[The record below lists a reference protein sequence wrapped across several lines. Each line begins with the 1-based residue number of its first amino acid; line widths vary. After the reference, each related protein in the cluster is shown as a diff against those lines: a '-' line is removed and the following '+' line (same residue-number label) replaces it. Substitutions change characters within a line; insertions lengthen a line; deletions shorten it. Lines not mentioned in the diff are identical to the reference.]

1 MKFTKMQG
9 CGNDYVY
16 VNCFSEQVKDPS
28 ALAKR
33 IADRHYGVGG
43 DGLILIEPSDR
54 ADAYMHMFNLDG
66 SEGNMCGNGIRCVA
80 KFIYDHGIIP
90 ADRTEAVIDTK
101 SGLKNIKLYTEHG
114 VMTRATVDMGVA
126 KLTSELP
133 EDITV
138 HGMHL
143 HFIGID
149 VGNPHA
155 VYFLSDNPEL
165 RVSKVS
171 DLDFLLYGH
180 DFETHPRFPEKV
192 NSEFIRIISD
202 TEIDFRVWERGS
214 GETLACGTG
223 ATAAV
228 AAGCLAGKLR
238 KDTEVLVHLVG
249 GDLTIRYDAATGHG
263 FMTGPAVE
271 VFTGNF
277 PVDNI

>member
-16 VNCFSEQVKDPS
+16 VNCFSESVKDPS
-28 ALAKR
+28 ALAVK
-33 IADRHYGVGG
+33 IADRHFGVGG
-43 DGLILIEPSDR
+43 DGLILIEPSDK

-80 KFIYDHGIIP
+80 KYIYDHGIIP
-90 ADRTEAVIDTK
+90 CDRDEAVIDTK
-101 SGLKNIKLYTEHG
+101 SGLKKIKLYTDNG
-114 VMTRATVDMGVA
+114 KMTHATVDMGIA

-143 HFIGID
+143 RFIGID

-155 VYFLSDNPEL
+155 IYFLSDNPEL
-165 RVSKVS
+165 NVSEVS

-180 DFETHPRFPEKV
+180 DFETHERFPEKV
-192 NSEFIRIISD
+192 NSEFIKIISE

-223 ATAAV
+223 ATASV
-228 AAGCLAGKLR
+228 AAGCMAGKL
-238 KDTEVLVHLVG
+238 KADTEVTVHLIG
-249 GDLTIRYDAATGHG
+249 GDLKIKYESASGRC
-263 FMTGPAVE
+263 FMTGPAAE
-271 VFTGNF
+271 VFSGDF
-277 PVDNI
+277 PV

>member
-16 VNCFSEQVKDPS
+16 VNCFSEKVTDPS
-28 ALAKR
+28 SLAVK

-43 DGLILIEPSDR
+43 DGLILIEPSDK

-80 KFIYDHGIIP
+80 KYIYDHGIIP
-90 ADRTEAVIDTK
+90 NDRDEAVIDTK
-101 SGLKNIKLYTEHG
+101 SGLKKIKLYTDNG
-114 VMTRATVDMGVA
+114 KMTHATVDMGIA

-143 HFIGID
+143 RFIGID

-155 VYFLSDNPEL
+155 IYFLSDNPEL
-165 RVSKVS
+165 NVSKVS

-180 DFETHPRFPEKV
+180 DFETHERFPEKV
-192 NSEFIRIISD
+192 NSEFIRIISP

-223 ATAAV
+223 ATASV
-228 AAGCLAGKLR
+228 AAGCMAKKLQP
-238 KDTEVLVHLVG
+238 DTEVTVHLIG
-249 GDLTIRYDAATGHG
+249 GDLKIKYEAATGQC

-271 VFTGNF
+271 VFSGDF
-277 PVDNI
+277 PV

>member
-16 VNCFSEQVKDPS
+16 VNCFSEKVTDPS
-28 ALAKR
+28 SLAVK
-33 IADRHYGVGG
+33 IADRHFGVGG
-43 DGLILIEPSDR
+43 DGLILIEPSDK

-80 KFIYDHGIIP
+80 KYIYDHGIIP
-90 ADRTEAVIDTK
+90 SDRDEAVIDTK
-101 SGLKNIKLYTEHG
+101 SGLKKIKLYTDNG
-114 VMTRATVDMGVA
+114 KMTHATVDMGIA
-126 KLTSELP
+126 KLTSSLP

-143 HFIGID
+143 RFIGID

-165 RVSKVS
+165 NVSEVS

-180 DFETHPRFPEKV
+180 DFETHERFPEKV
-192 NSEFIRIISD
+192 NSEFIKVISD

-223 ATAAV
+223 ATASV
-228 AAGCLAGKLR
+228 AAGCMAGKL
-238 KDTEVLVHLVG
+238 KADTEVTVHLIG
-249 GDLTIRYDAATGHG
+249 GDLKIKYVSATGRC
-263 FMTGPAVE
+263 FMTGPAAE
-271 VFTGNF
+271 VFSGDF
-277 PVDNI
+277 PV

>member
-16 VNCFSEQVKDPS
+16 VNCFSESVKDPS
-28 ALAKR
+28 SLAVK
-33 IADRHYGVGG
+33 IADRHFGVGG
-43 DGLILIEPSDR
+43 DGLILIEPSDK

-80 KFIYDHGIIP
+80 KYIYDHGIIP
-90 ADRTEAVIDTK
+90 NDRDEAVIDTK
-101 SGLKNIKLYTEHG
+101 SGLKKIKLYTDNG
-114 VMTRATVDMGVA
+114 KMTHATVDMGIA

-143 HFIGID
+143 RFIGID

-165 RVSKVS
+165 NVSEVS

-180 DFETHPRFPEKV
+180 DFETHERFPEKV
-192 NSEFIRIISD
+192 NSEFIKVISE

-223 ATAAV
+223 ATASV
-228 AAGCLAGKLR
+228 AAGCMAGKL
-238 KDTEVLVHLVG
+238 KADTEVTVHLIG
-249 GDLTIRYDAATGHG
+249 GDLKIKYESATGRC

-271 VFTGNF
+271 VFSGDF
-277 PVDNI
+277 PV

>member
-16 VNCFSEQVKDPS
+16 VNCFSEKVKDPS
-28 ALAKR
+28 SLAVK

-43 DGLILIEPSDR
+43 DGLILIEPSDK

-80 KFIYDHGIIP
+80 KYIYDHGIIP
-90 ADRTEAVIDTK
+90 SDRDEAVIDTK
-101 SGLKNIKLYTEHG
+101 SGLKKIKLYTDNG
-114 VMTRATVDMGVA
+114 KMTHATVDMGIA

-143 HFIGID
+143 RFIGID

-155 VYFLSDNPEL
+155 IYFLSDNPEL
-165 RVSKVS
+165 NVSKVS

-180 DFETHPRFPEKV
+180 DFETHERFPEKV
-192 NSEFIRIISD
+192 NSEFIRIISP

-223 ATAAV
+223 ATASV
-228 AAGCLAGKLR
+228 AAGCMAKKLQP
-238 KDTEVLVHLVG
+238 DTEVTVHLIG
-249 GDLTIRYDAATGHG
+249 GDLKIKYESATGRC

-271 VFTGNF
+271 VFSGDF
-277 PVDNI
+277 PV

>member
-16 VNCFSEQVKDPS
+16 VNCFSEKVADPS
-28 ALAKR
+28 SLAVK

-43 DGLILIEPSDR
+43 DGLILIEPSDK

-80 KFIYDHGIIP
+80 KYIYDHGIIP
-90 ADRTEAVIDTK
+90 SDRDEAVIDTK
-101 SGLKNIKLYTEHG
+101 SGLKKIKLYTDNG
-114 VMTRATVDMGVA
+114 KMTHATVDMGIA

-143 HFIGID
+143 RFIGID

-155 VYFLSDNPEL
+155 IYFLSDNPEL
-165 RVSKVS
+165 NVSKVS

-180 DFETHPRFPEKV
+180 DFETHERFPEKV
-192 NSEFIRIISD
+192 NSEFIRIISP

-228 AAGCLAGKLR
+228 AAGCMAKKLQP
-238 KDTEVLVHLVG
+238 DTEVTVHLIG
-249 GDLTIRYDAATGHG
+249 GDLKIKYESATGRC

-271 VFTGNF
+271 VFSGDF
-277 PVDNI
+277 PV

>member
-16 VNCFSEQVKDPS
+16 VNCFSEKVTDPS
-28 ALAKR
+28 SLAVK

-43 DGLILIEPSDR
+43 DGLILIEPSDK

-80 KFIYDHGIIP
+80 KYIYDHGIIESGR
-90 ADRTEAVIDTK
+90 DEAVIDTK
-101 SGLKNIKLYTEHG
+101 SGLKKIKLYTDNG
-114 VMTRATVDMGVA
+114 KMTHATVDMGIA

-165 RVSKVS
+165 NVSLVS

-180 DFETHPRFPEKV
+180 DFETHERFPEKV
-192 NSEFIRIISD
+192 NSEFIRIISP

-228 AAGCLAGKLR
+228 AAGCMAGKL
-238 KDTEVLVHLVG
+238 KADTEVTVHLIG
-249 GDLTIRYDAATGHG
+249 GDLKIKYESATGRC

-271 VFTGNF
+271 VFSGDF
-277 PVDNI
+277 PV

>member
-16 VNCFSEQVKDPS
+16 VNCFSEKVENPS
-28 ALAKR
+28 ALAMR
-33 IADRHYGVGG
+33 IADRHFGVGG

-80 KFIYDHGIIP
+80 KFIYDHGMIP

-101 SGLKNIKLYTEHG
+101 SGLKNIRLFTENG
-114 VMTRATVDMGVA
+114 KMKGASVDMGEA
-126 KLTSELP
+126 KLTSALP
-133 EDITV
+133 EAITV
-138 HGMHL
+138 HGMQL

-165 RVSKVS
+165 RVSQVS

-180 DFETHPRFPEKV
+180 DFETHPRFSEKV
-192 NSEFIRIISD
+192 NSEFIRVISD

-238 KDTEVLVHLVG
+238 KDAEVQVHLRG
-249 GDLTIRYDAATGHG
+249 GDLSVRWDTLSNHM
-263 FMTGPAVE
+263 FMSGPAEE
-271 VFTGNF
+271 VFCGEYCAS
-277 PVDNI
+277 

>member
-16 VNCFSEQVKDPS
+16 VNCFSESVKDPS
-28 ALAKR
+28 GLAVK
-33 IADRHYGVGG
+33 IADRHFGVGG
-43 DGLILIEPSDR
+43 DGLILIEPSDK

-80 KFIYDHGIIP
+80 KYIYDHGIIP
-90 ADRTEAVIDTK
+90 CDRDEAVIDTK
-101 SGLKNIKLYTEHG
+101 SGLKKIKLYTDNG
-114 VMTRATVDMGVA
+114 KMTHATVDMGIA
-126 KLTSELP
+126 KLTSSLP

-143 HFIGID
+143 RFIGID

-155 VYFLSDNPEL
+155 VYFLSDNTEL
-165 RVSKVS
+165 DVSEVS

-180 DFETHPRFPEKV
+180 DFETHERFPEKV
-192 NSEFIRIISD
+192 NSEFIKVISE

-223 ATAAV
+223 ATASV
-228 AAGCLAGKLR
+228 AAGCMAGKL
-238 KDTEVLVHLVG
+238 KADTEVTVHLIG
-249 GDLTIRYDAATGHG
+249 GDLKIKYESATGRC
-263 FMTGPAVE
+263 FMTGPAAE
-271 VFTGNF
+271 VFSGDF
-277 PVDNI
+277 PV

>member
-16 VNCFSEQVKDPS
+16 VNCFSEKVTDPS
-28 ALAKR
+28 SLAVK
-33 IADRHYGVGG
+33 IADRHFGVGG
-43 DGLILIEPSDR
+43 DGLILIEPSDK

-80 KFIYDHGIIP
+80 KYIYDHGIIP
-90 ADRTEAVIDTK
+90 SDRDEAVIDTK
-101 SGLKNIKLYTEHG
+101 SGLKKIKLYTDNG
-114 VMTRATVDMGVA
+114 KMTHATVDMGIA

-143 HFIGID
+143 RFIGID

-155 VYFLSDNPEL
+155 IYFLSDNPEL
-165 RVSKVS
+165 NVSKVS

-180 DFETHPRFPEKV
+180 DFETHERFPEKV
-192 NSEFIRIISD
+192 NSEFIRIISP

-228 AAGCLAGKLR
+228 AAGCMAKKLQP
-238 KDTEVLVHLVG
+238 DTEVMVHLIG
-249 GDLTIRYDAATGHG
+249 GDLKIKYESATGQC

-271 VFTGNF
+271 VFSGDF
-277 PVDNI
+277 PV

>member
-16 VNCFSEQVKDPS
+16 VNCFSEKVADPS
-28 ALAKR
+28 SLAVK
-33 IADRHYGVGG
+33 IADRHFGVGG
-43 DGLILIEPSDR
+43 DGLILIEPSDK

-80 KFIYDHGIIP
+80 KFIYDHGIISS
-90 ADRTEAVIDTK
+90 DRDEAVIDTK
-101 SGLKNIKLYTEHG
+101 SGLKKIKLYTDNG
-114 VMTRATVDMGVA
+114 KMTHATVDMGIA

-143 HFIGID
+143 RFIGID

-155 VYFLSDNPEL
+155 IYFLSDNPEL
-165 RVSKVS
+165 NVSKVS

-180 DFETHPRFPEKV
+180 DFETHERFPEKV
-192 NSEFIRIISD
+192 NSEFIRIISP

-223 ATAAV
+223 ATASV
-228 AAGCLAGKLR
+228 AAGCMAGKL
-238 KDTEVLVHLVG
+238 KADTEVTVHLIG
-249 GDLTIRYDAATGHG
+249 GDLKIKYESATGRC

-271 VFTGNF
+271 VFSGDF
-277 PVDNI
+277 PV